1 MLDRFFAFIAD
12 LAGEPARGFE
22 EGDYRVA
29 AAALLVHAMAADGE
43 IAEVER
49 KKLMSVL
56 SEGFDLTDDDT
67 RRLIASA
74 TNAEAAEA
82 NWTSF
87 ADVLVHR
94 LDVDARRR
102 IVAMMW
108 SVVLADG
115 QVHELEEAVVE
126 RAAALLGVEARVS

>member
-12 LAGEPARGFE
+12 LTGEPQRGFE

-29 AAALLVHAMAADGE
+29 AAALLVHVMAADGE
-43 IAEVER
+43 IAEAER
-49 KKLMSVL
+49 AKLKSVL
-56 SEGFDLTDDDT
+56 SEGFDLSDEDT
-67 RRLIASA
+67 RRLIAAA
-74 TNAEAAEA
+74 TDAEAAEE

-94 LDVDARRR
+94 LDEGARRR
-102 IVAMMW
+102 IVDMMW

-115 QVHELEEAVVE
+115 RAHELEEAVVE
-126 RAAALLGVEARVS
+126 RAAVILGVEARVS